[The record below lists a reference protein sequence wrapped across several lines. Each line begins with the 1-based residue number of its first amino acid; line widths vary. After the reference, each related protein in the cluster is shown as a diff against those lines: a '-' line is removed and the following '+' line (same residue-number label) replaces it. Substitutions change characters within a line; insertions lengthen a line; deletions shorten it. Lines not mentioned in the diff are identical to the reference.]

1 MKVKLVGDR
10 RCSAGL
16 PVELAGSL
24 PVLEGGERG
33 VWWDFIYRFV
43 LETKNESI
51 MGEGGGD
58 LKLEWQ
64 VLGRLENI

>member
-1 MKVKLVGDR
+1 VFGPIIHRICLELKPCALGRPFVVSLLKLVGDR

-33 VWWDFIYRFV
+33 V
-43 LETKNESI
+43 
-51 MGEGGGD
+51 
-58 LKLEWQ
+58 
-64 VLGRLENI
+64 

>member
-1 MKVKLVGDR
+1 VKLVGDR

-33 VWWDFIYRFV
+33 V
-43 LETKNESI
+43 
-51 MGEGGGD
+51 
-58 LKLEWQ
+58 
-64 VLGRLENI
+64 